1 VDERGQA
8 AGKWRSLGVLAFAEL
23 LAMGLWFSAS
33 AVVPQLSVLWDLSGT
48 QKAWITMSVQ
58 IGFVAGTLF
67 SGVLNLADRMDN
79 RHLIAA
85 GSCAGAVFN
94 AAIPLFHCGPE
105 TTMVLRFL
113 TGAALAGVYPPG
125 MKIVATWCQED
136 RGLGLGILIGAL
148 TAGSAMPH
156 LLNGVPLFGTPGM
169 PPWDLA
175 LLASSGMAVLG
186 GILAAFFVGLGPF
199 LAKVA
204 PFNWSFALRPYID
217 RSTRL
222 ANFGYLGHM
231 WELYA
236 MWTWAPLLLLASYQA
251 AGLRLD
257 AARLAGFGV
266 IAVGAVGCVLAGI
279 LADRVGR
286 TLIAACSLAVSGVCS
301 LAVGF
306 SFHAPGTITAICLI
320 WGVAVVADSAQFSAA
335 VSELTDRRYVG
346 TALTIQ
352 TSVGFLLT
360 LVPLQIV
367 PMLVDA
373 LGWKYVFSVLAI
385 GPAFG
390 IWSML
395 RLRALPEAR
404 RMASG
409 KR

>member
-1 VDERGQA
+1 
-8 AGKWRSLGVLAFAEL
+8 
-23 LAMGLWFSAS
+23 
-33 AVVPQLSVLWDLSGT
+33 
-48 QKAWITMSVQ
+48 
-58 IGFVAGTLF
+58 
-67 SGVLNLADRMDN
+67 
-79 RHLIAA
+79 
-85 GSCAGAVFN
+85 
-94 AAIPLFHCGPE
+94 
-105 TTMVLRFL
+105 
-113 TGAALAGVYPPG
+113 
-125 MKIVATWCQED
+125 
-136 RGLGLGILIGAL
+136 
-148 TAGSAMPH
+148 
-156 LLNGVPLFGTPGM
+156 
-169 PPWDLA
+169 
-175 LLASSGMAVLG
+175 
-186 GILAAFFVGLGPF
+186 
-199 LAKVA
+199 
-204 PFNWSFALRPYID
+204 
-217 RSTRL
+217 
-222 ANFGYLGHM
+222 M